1 MYLKVSCMNIEWI
14 KDYETVFWCIS
25 AISIVT
31 SILTLILIPWLIVRI
46 PNDYFSDR
54 KRIRKLWADHHP
66 LIRAFLIAAKNLF
79 GYFLIVSGI
88 IILFLPGQGML
99 TILLGIIL
107 IDIPGKYRFER
118 WIVERPRILRLI
130 NWIRIHAKRDPLI
143 I

>member
-1 MYLKVSCMNIEWI
+1 MIIEWT
-14 KDYETVFWCIS
+14 KHYESVFLWIS
-25 AISIVT
+25 GISIT
-31 SILTLILIPWLIVRI
+31 ASIVTLILIPWLIVRI

-99 TILLGIIL
+99 TVLLGIIF

-118 WIVERPRILRLI
+118 WIIERPKILKLI
-130 NWIRIHAKRDPLI
+130 NWLRIRAKRDPLNI
-143 I
+143 